1 MTSGWRNHAPF
12 TRRGEPGRKAVPGDA
27 RRHNRA
33 LVLRTMFRR
42 GPLSRADLARE
53 TNLTR
58 VTTSDLATELLA
70 EGLIEEL
77 GTRVD
82 QGRVGKPATLLGVVP
97 DARLTITLDLSDD
110 ERFRAALVD
119 LAGKVLDRR
128 TAERD
133 GRTGDAALD
142 LARRLAA
149 DLATGA
155 ERPLLGVGVG
165 SPGVVDPRGT
175 VLEAPNRGW
184 HGVDLASAL
193 HDALGVPVHVA
204 NDANAAALGEL
215 GLGGRGDAVATPAGA
230 AGRADVGA
238 GGATDAPVRSGA
250 EADTGAGADSGVDGD
265 GDAPAD
271 GGDGEPT
278 ARSLLVVKVGHG
290 VGAGL
295 VLDGHLVL
303 GDRFAAGEIGHV
315 VVDPDGEVCAC
326 GRTGCLETVIAAP
339 RLRRRCRLGDA
350 AAERTAAGRR
360 LGEALAPVISTLN
373 LREVVLSGPLD
384 VLDETFRVAAVDA
397 IRARTMP
404 AVGGHADLRF
414 SSLGEDD
421 VLLGAA
427 MLVLDRELGV
437 A

>member
-1 MTSGWRNHAPF
+1 MPTPQAGGEAPSGARHAPF
-12 TRRGEPGRKAVPGDA
+12 ARRGEPRRKAVPGDA

-33 LVLRTMFRR
+33 LALRTVFRQ

-58 VTTSDLATELLA
+58 VTASDLAAELLA

-82 QGRVGKPATLLGVVP
+82 QGVGKPATLLGVVP
-97 DARLTITLDLSDD
+97 DARLTITVDLSDD
-110 ERFRAALVD
+110 ERFRAALID
-119 LAGKVLDRR
+119 LAGTVLDRR
-128 TAERD
+128 TAARE
-133 GRTGDAALD
+133 GRTGPAALALARELCLD
-142 LARRLAA
+142 LAGVA
-149 DLATGA
+149 D
-155 ERPLLGVGVG
+155 RPLLGVGVG
-165 SPGVVDPRGT
+165 SPGVVDPRG
-175 VLEAPNRGW
+175 VVIEAPNLGW
-184 HGVDLASAL
+184 HDLDLAAG
-193 HDALGVPVHVA
+193 LGQGLGAPVHVA

-215 GLGGRGDAVATPAGA
+215 GLGGPGD
-230 AGRADVGA
+230 
-238 GGATDAPVRSGA
+238 
-250 EADTGAGADSGVDGD
+250 
-265 GDAPAD
+265 
-271 GGDGEPT
+271 
-278 ARSLLVVKVGHG
+278 RSLLLVKVGQG

-315 VVDPDGEVCAC
+315 VVDPGGEVCAC
-326 GRTGCLETVIAAP
+326 GRRGCLETAIAAP
-339 RLRRRCRLGDA
+339 RLRRRARAGDPEA
-350 AAERTAAGRR
+350 ARTAAGHR

-373 LREVVLSGPLD
+373 LREVVLSGPDD
-384 VLDETFRVAAVDA
+384 VLDGTFRRAALDA

-404 AVGGHADLRF
+404 AVGDNVDLRA
-414 SSLGEDD
+414 SSHGEDD

>member
-1 MTSGWRNHAPF
+1 MTSGSGNHAPF
-12 TRRGEPGRKAVPGDA
+12 TGRGEPGRKAVPGDA

-58 VTTSDLATELLA
+58 VTTSDLATDLLSD
-70 EGLIEEL
+70 GLIEEL

-133 GRTGDAALD
+133 DRTGDAALD
-142 LARRLAA
+142 LARRLGA
-149 DLATGA
+149 DLAA
-155 ERPLLGVGVG
+155 AADRPLLGVGVG

-193 HDALGVPVHVA
+193 HDTLGVPVHVA

-215 GLGGRGDAVATPAGA
+215 GLAGRGDAAG
-230 AGRADVGA
+230 
-238 GGATDAPVRSGA
+238 P
-250 EADTGAGADSGVDGD
+250 
-265 GDAPAD
+265 PAD
-271 GGDGEPT
+271 GDSDDGADGDPDDGHA
-278 ARSLLVVKVGHG
+278 ARSLLVVKVGQG

-315 VVDPDGEVCAC
+315 VVDPDGEPCAC

-339 RLRRRCRLGDA
+339 RLRRRCRLGDPV
-350 AAERTAAGRR
+350 AEHTAAGRR

-373 LREVVLSGPLD
+373 LREVVLSGPVD

-404 AVGGHADLRF
+404 AVGDHAEVRF

>member
-1 MTSGWRNHAPF
+1 VTFDTELVCKLDKQIVTSGKATHAPF
-12 TRRGEPGRKAVPGDA
+12 ARRGESRRKAVPGDA

-33 LVLRTMFRR
+33 LVLRTMFRQ

-58 VTTSDLATELLA
+58 VTTSDLATELLT

-77 GTRVD
+77 GTRVEG
-82 QGRVGKPATLLGVVP
+82 GRVGKPATLLGVVP
-97 DARLTITLDLSDD
+97 DARYTITLDLSDD
-110 ERFRAALVD
+110 VRFRAALVD

-128 TAERD
+128 MAERD
-133 GRTGDAALD
+133 GRTGDDALD
-142 LARRLAA
+142 LAHSLCAELAA
-149 DLATGA
+149 AAD
-155 ERPLLGVGVG
+155 RPLLGVGVG
-165 SPGVVDPRGT
+165 SPGVVDPRGV
-175 VLEAPNRGW
+175 VLEAPNLGW
-184 HGVDLASAL
+184 HDVDLA
-193 HDALGVPVHVA
+193 LGVGEGIGAPVHVA

-215 GLGGRGDAVATPAGA
+215 GLGGPA
-230 AGRADVGA
+230 
-238 GGATDAPVRSGA
+238 
-250 EADTGAGADSGVDGD
+250 E
-265 GDAPAD
+265 
-271 GGDGEPT
+271 
-278 ARSLLVVKVGHG
+278 RSLLLVKVGQG

-295 VLDGHLVL
+295 VLDGHLVV

-315 VVDPDGEVCAC
+315 VVDPHGEPCAC
-326 GRTGCLETVIAAP
+326 GRTGCLETAIAAP
-339 RLRRRCRLGDA
+339 RLRHRARHGDA
-350 AAERTAAGRR
+350 VGERTAAGHR

-384 VLDETFRVAAVDA
+384 VLDETFRAAALDA

-404 AVGGHADLRF
+404 AVGDNVDVRF

>member
-1 MTSGWRNHAPF
+1 MTDATPGPSHPHEPF
-12 TRRGEPGRKAVPGDA
+12 ARRGRTRRKAGPSDA

-33 LVLRTMFRR
+33 LVLRTIFRS
-42 GPLSRADLARE
+42 GPLSRADLARV
-53 TNLTR
+53 THLTR
-58 VTTSDLATELLA
+58 VTTSDLAGELLA

-77 GTRVD
+77 GTRAD
-82 QGRVGKPATLLGVVP
+82 QGVGKPATLLGLVP
-97 DARLTITLDLSDD
+97 DARYTVTLDLSDD

-119 LAGKVLDRR
+119 LAGKVRARR
-128 TAERD
+128 VAERED
-133 GRTGDAALD
+133 RTGDAAAE
-142 LARRLAA
+142 LAIALAQE
-149 DLATGA
+149 LAGMA

-165 SPGVVDPRGT
+165 SPGVVDPAGT

-184 HGVDLASAL
+184 HGLDLAAL
-193 HDALGVPVHVA
+193 LTDAIGVPAQVA

-215 GLGGRGDAVATPAGA
+215 SLAG
-230 AGRADVGA
+230 
-238 GGATDAPVRSGA
+238 
-250 EADTGAGADSGVDGD
+250 
-265 GDAPAD
+265 PAD
-271 GGDGEPT
+271 
-278 ARSLLVVKVGHG
+278 RSLLCVKIGHG

-295 VLDGHLVL
+295 VVDGQLVV
-303 GDRFAAGEIGHV
+303 GDRFAAGEIGHI
-315 VVDPDGEVCAC
+315 VVDPEGETCAC
-326 GRTGCLETVIAAP
+326 GRRGCLETAIAAP
-339 RLRRRCRLGDA
+339 RLRRRLDGQGPEGAHA
-350 AAERTAAGRR
+350 ARTAAGHR

-384 VLDETFRVAAVDA
+384 VLDETFRAAALDA

-404 AVGGHADLRF
+404 AVGDHVDIRF